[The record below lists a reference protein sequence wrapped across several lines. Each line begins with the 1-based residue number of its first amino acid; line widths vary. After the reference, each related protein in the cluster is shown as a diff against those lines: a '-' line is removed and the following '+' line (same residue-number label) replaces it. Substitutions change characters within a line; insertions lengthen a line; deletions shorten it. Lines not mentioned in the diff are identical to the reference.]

1 MRDEMEDRMFKNAVV
16 KRVESVQG
24 HEVFV
29 AVFVVWEDA
38 DGKFRAV
45 CAGGEQSQ
53 CHDDHFREQV
63 FDSQVEAFEWVD
75 FWASV

>member
-1 MRDEMEDRMFKNAVV
+1 MFKNAVV

-38 DGKFRAV
+38 DGRFRAV
-45 CAGGEQSQ
+45 VAGGEQSQ
-53 CHDDHFREQV
+53 GHDDWFNERV
-63 FDSQVEAFEWVD
+63 FDSQVAAFEWVD
-75 FWASV
+75 DQASV